1 MSKPGETYS
10 RIYTVVRQIPAG
22 KVSTYGDV
30 ARLAG
35 YPRQARLVGY
45 ALHALPPHSTV
56 PWHRVVNAKGGIST
70 GRGRH
75 GADSE
80 QRIRLEDEGIEFGI
94 DGRISLNRFRWSVEV
109 NAV

>member
-1 MSKPGETYS
+1 MSMPGETYS
-10 RIYTVVRQIPAG
+10 RIYAVVRQIPAG

-30 ARLAG
+30 AKLAG
-35 YPRQARLVGY
+35 FPRQARLVGY

-70 GRGRH
+70 GRGRN

-80 QRIRLEDEGIEFGI
+80 QRIRLEDEGVEFGI
-94 DGRISLNRFRWSVEV
+94 DGRISLKRFRWSVEV

>member
-10 RIYTVVRQIPAG
+10 RIYAVVRQIPAG

-35 YPRQARLVGY
+35 FPQQARLVGY

-56 PWHRVVNAKGGIST
+56 PWHRVINAKGGISC
-70 GRGRH
+70 GRGRM

-94 DGRISLNRFRWSVEV
+94 DGRISLKRFRWSFEV